1 MGLLAH
7 ERMCWEGYS
16 IRVKSFLPVVSV
28 LGLLGAGAGVTWS
41 VLARPND
48 SYLTRETS
56 EAFNLQ
62 TGPAPSRAPA
72 ALASGE
78 TLRDA
83 VAVAPPA
90 LSSLTRPI
98 ATAGMAVGGLLKKSP
113 EAMSG
118 AVVTPQA
125 EAWARK
131 HPFLTGLIAKPAAF
145 LMGRSALGN
154 ARGLRSFLGDPKTV
168 DAYMNSALVR
178 VTLNSPTVAKAV
190 LGNSAVVGAF
200 LATPA
205 LRDPQA
211 LRALL
216 SSPMLRKML
225 DCPAIQEALG
235 DPVVMEKMIA
245 DPRTVSWIAAH
256 PQALLV
262 LAEAAPALGDALSA
276 KTR

>member
-1 MGLLAH
+1 M
-7 ERMCWEGYS
+7 
-16 IRVKSFLPVVSV
+16 KSFLPIVSV
-28 LGLLGAGAGVTWS
+28 LGLLGAGGAVAWS
-41 VLARPND
+41 VLARPDD
-48 SYLTRETS
+48 SSLTREAAD
-56 EAFNLQ
+56 AFNLQ
-62 TGPAPSRAPA
+62 TEPAASRASATP
-72 ALASGE
+72 ASGE

-83 VAVAPPA
+83 VAPPVS
-90 LSSLTRPI
+90 SSLTRPL
-98 ATAGMAVGGLLKKSP
+98 AMADMDVGGFVKKSP
-113 EAMSG
+113 EARRA
-118 AVVTPQA
+118 AVIAPQA
-125 EAWARK
+125 EVWAKK
-131 HPFLTGLIAKPAAF
+131 HPFLTGLIAKPATF
-145 LMGRSALGN
+145 LMHRSALGS
-154 ARGLRSFLGDPKTV
+154 ASGLRAFLGNPKKV

-178 VTLNSPTVAKAV
+178 VTLNSPTLAKAV
-190 LGNSAVVGAF
+190 LGNPTVVGAF

-235 DPVVMEKMIA
+235 DSAVMEKMIS

-262 LAEAAPALGDALSA
+262 LAEAVPALGDAFTA